1 MAIADVFD
9 ALMSRRAYKDAW
21 PVDAVRKEF
30 ESSGGSHFDPE
41 LVQLFLA
48 DFDDYV
54 KLHSMISG

>member
-1 MAIADVFD
+1 
-9 ALMSRRAYKDAW
+9 MSRRAYKDAW

-48 DFDDYV
+48 DFDDSV
-54 KLHSMISG
+54 TLHSMISG